1 MDAHAPAEGHAH
13 PGPALYLKIG
23 ITLAVL
29 TAAEVALYDI
39 TDKGR
44 PAAIAQIFG
53 PIFVESLLFLSA
65 IKFAL
70 VAMFYMHLKQDH
82 KLFSGLLVFPL
93 TIAAVI
99 VLALIT
105 LFGYLHHL
113 HPGLK

>member
-1 MDAHAPAEGHAH
+1 MDAPAAAHEHSH
-13 PGPALYLKIG
+13 PGPWVYTKI
-23 ITLAVL
+23 AVVLFIL
-29 TAAEVALYDI
+29 TFLEVALYDI

-44 PAAIAQIFG
+44 PALVAQIFG
-53 PIFVESLLFLSA
+53 PIFIETLLFLSA

-93 TIAAVI
+93 TIAAVV

-105 LFGYLHHL
+105 LFAYLHHL
-113 HPGLK
+113 HPALK